1 MLMVG
6 QSTKLQSSIDFGMFD
21 MMAGAKVFSKIDLK
35 SGCHQIRIRLS
46 GEWKI
51 VFKTKDTLYEWMVMP
66 FGLLNAPTTFT
77 QVLLPFIGKFL
88 VVYIDDILI
97 YSSTKVQHIG
107 HLREVCLIL
116 WQEKL
121 YANLKKCIFM
131 TVSLVLLGFVV
142 SVEGMSV
149 DLEKVRAI
157 VEW

>member
-35 SGCHQIRIRLS
+35 SGCHQIRIRL
-46 GEWKI
+46 GDEWKI

-77 QVLLPFIGKFL
+77 QVLRPCIGKFL

-131 TVSLVLLGFVV
+131 TVSLILLGFVV
-142 SVEGMSV
+142 SVEGMSA